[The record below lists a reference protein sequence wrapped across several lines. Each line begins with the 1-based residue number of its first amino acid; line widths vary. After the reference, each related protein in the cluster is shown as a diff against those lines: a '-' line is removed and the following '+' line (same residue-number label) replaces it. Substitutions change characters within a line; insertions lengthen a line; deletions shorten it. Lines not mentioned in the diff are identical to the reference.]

1 MNQKASKLLPVPII
15 LDIRNISKSFGSIR
29 AVSNASIKLEAGKI
43 HGLIGPNGAGK
54 STLFNIVAGVY
65 KPDSGSVELAGK
77 NVTGLPAHKM
87 FASGLLRTFQI
98 PHEYSNMTSVENL
111 MMVPDKQLGENLSNA
126 LFRPQYFRAQEEE
139 TLSKALEIIDFL
151 GLKRVQNELAG
162 NLSGGQKKLLELG
175 RTLMVDAK
183 IVLLDE
189 LGAGVNRTLLN
200 TLSNNIKK
208 LNRERGQ
215 SYFIIEHN
223 IEFISRLCDKV
234 TVMVE
239 GEVAT
244 EGTPQQVLNNPMVVD
259 AYFGGGKR
267 MD

>member
-1 MNQKASKLLPVPII
+1 MPTI
-15 LDIRNISKSFGSIR
+15 LDIQNISKSFGSIL
-29 AVSNASIKLEAGKI
+29 AVNNASIKLEAGKI

-65 KPDSGSVELAGK
+65 KPDSGTVELAGE

-87 FASGLLRTFQI
+87 FANGLLRTFQI
-98 PHEYSNMTSVENL
+98 PHEYSNMTAVENL
-111 MMVPDKQLGENLSNA
+111 MMVPERQLGEKLSNA
-126 LFRPQYFRAQEEE
+126 LFRPKNFTAQEEQL
-139 TLSKALEIIDFL
+139 LSKALEIIDFL
-151 GLKRVQNELAG
+151 GLKRVKNELAG

-208 LNRERGQ
+208 LNQEHGQ

-223 IEFISRLCDKV
+223 IEFISRLCDIV

-244 EGTPQQVLNNPMVVD
+244 EGTPQQVLNNPMVVA

-267 MD
+267 AV